1 MDLKFIYPYPSTV
14 SVPRDTEKAS
24 HNTKAVKFFTK
35 PFSKEAFGTK
45 KEELTYESVQDKKKF
60 DASYRAVDLNAGL
73 RSQAS
78 NSSTAPPVTS
88 RDIVK
93 PSEQDTS
100 YSESCYED
108 PVQTKFRVKLML

>member
-14 SVPRDTEKAS
+14 SVPRDTKKAS
-24 HNTKAVKFFTK
+24 HNTKAVKFFLK
-35 PFSKEAFGTK
+35 PFSQEAFGTK
-45 KEELTYESVQDKKKF
+45 TYESVQDKKKS
-60 DASYRAVDLNAGL
+60 DAHYPAVGLNAGL
-73 RSQAS
+73 GSQAS
-78 NSSTAPPVTS
+78 NSSTAPPVTY

-108 PVQTKFRVKLML
+108 PVQTKFRVKLLL